1 MKKRSGR
8 PARFAAVPNDTV
20 DDAVAMDLEA
30 LGLLA
35 VLIRHQDG
43 WDIQLAAIARQYGY
57 GRDGL
62 AGAMGRLQVARY
74 VVKIRVMA
82 WEGNQWSTEVVVY
95 DTPATAAEVS
105 ALLASVESEPG
116 VRQVQLIEPTPRAQA
131 AAAKRRA
138 KLAGKPSGKLSI
150 TVPRLPESRESGTT
164 CENDAKPQVGPD
176 SRDSRESGNTG
187 VTKKTVSQKTTEDDQ
202 APAAR
207 AVGDARRAG
216 AGSSAYGRDG
226 GCAASDGAGA
236 PQQGSRSGKAGKA
249 GGVRLSVEQAAA
261 VATVEAA
268 WPEALVA
275 LLPRFRPENLT
286 TAILG
291 ALDGGR
297 TPEQVAERV
306 RRRWW
311 EHGYAMDAA
320 EGGKGLDRP
329 VGVAVG
335 LVRPS
340 TDCPDPM
347 CEDGARIHVGPRDVC
362 PKCEER
368 RAARRADR
376 RQGVVPGPRGD
387 AGPAPVWWNCDGT
400 RPDGRPCEAT
410 GKGTR
415 PADGLCWA
423 CHDRAEVEVIER
435 ATAALQAEAERA
447 AHLERLRETV
457 RWNEMVEE
465 AYEEHV
471 ERRRSEVER
480 AERERRR
487 AAQAEETRLLREQ
500 MAREHPELA
509 AYAQQPAEQAATA
522 PF

>member
-43 WDIQLAAIARQYGY
+43 WDIQLATIARQYGY

-62 AGAMGRLQVARY
+62 AGAMGLLQVARY

-95 DTPATAAEVS
+95 DTPATDAEVS
-105 ALLASVESEPG
+105 ALLASVEREPE
-116 VRQVQLIEPTPRAQA
+116 VRQVQLIEPTPKALA

-150 TVPRLPESRESGTT
+150 TVPRLPESRESGLT
-164 CENDAKPQVGPD
+164 CENDSIAQVAPD
-176 SRDSRESGNTG
+176 SRDSRVSGNAG

-207 AVGDARRAG
+207 AAGDARRAS
-216 AGSSAYGRDG
+216 AGSSARGSAG
-226 GCAASDGAGA
+226 GSAASDGAGA
-236 PQQGSRSGKAGKA
+236 PHQGSRSGKAGKT
-249 GGVRLSVEQAAA
+249 GGTRMSAERAAA

-268 WPEALVA
+268 WPEGLAA
-275 LLPRFRPENLT
+275 LLPKYRPVVIRDT
-286 TAILG
+286 ILA

-297 TPEQVAERV
+297 TAEQLAERV

-311 EHGYAMDAA
+311 NHGYAMDAA
-320 EGGKGLDRP
+320 EGGKGLGSA

-340 TDCPDPM
+340 TDCPDPA
-347 CEDGARIHVGPRDVC
+347 CEDGARIQFGPRDVC

-368 RAARRADR
+368 RAERRALR
-376 RQGVVPGPRGD
+376 RQGIVPGPRE
-387 AGPAPVWWNCDGT
+387 AGPAPVWWDCEGT
-400 RPDGRPCEAT
+400 TPEGRRCEAT

-415 PADGLCWA
+415 PEHGLCWV
-423 CHDRAEVEVIER
+423 CHDRAEAEVIER
-435 ATAALQAEAERA
+435 ATADL
-447 AHLERLRETV
+447 
-457 RWNEMVEE
+457 
-465 AYEEHV
+465 
-471 ERRRSEVER
+471 R
-480 AERERRR
+480 AERDAEY
-487 AAQAEETRLLREQ
+487 AAQAERAKAAAKWAQMLNDAYAEHAEREAAKDAAFRARRAAEAEETRRLREQ
-500 MAREHPELA
+500 LAAEHPELA
-509 AYAQQPAEQAATA
+509 AYVQQPEQPAATA